1 MFFELFQLA
10 LGNLG
15 RARMRLIMTASGVL
29 LGTTAVILLIALTI
43 GLQRSAEEGIGS
55 DASLTE
61 IRVIASFSASENAPQ
76 LNDSAV
82 TAFRDIPGV
91 AAVIPLAGF
100 QGNGELF
107 SGDLRNYAP
116 IYGIDPE
123 LLPFW
128 A

>member
-1 MFFELFQLA
+1 MCQNWTFTPSNYARQFIEDGKKQVSGSCIMFFELFQLA

-82 TAFRDIPGV
+82 
-91 AAVIPLAGF
+91 
-100 QGNGELF
+100 
-107 SGDLRNYAP
+107 
-116 IYGIDPE
+116 
-123 LLPFW
+123 
-128 A
+128 